1 MDMAIK
7 KKHVKA
13 IIQFRRAAES
23 EWIEK
28 DPILRIGEPALST
41 DRGKIKIGDGVR
53 KWSLLPYNEASDYLD
68 LINKPSINETTL
80 VGEMSSSDLG
90 LQDKIDR
97 VTEQDIDRI
106 MFGG

>member
-1 MDMAIK
+1 MDMATTNK
-7 KKHVKA
+7 RVKA
-13 IIQFRRAAES
+13 VIQFRRAAES

-28 DPILRIGEPALST
+28 DPILRAGEPALST
-41 DRGKIKIGDGVR
+41 DKGKIKIGDGIR
-53 KWSLLPYNEASDYLD
+53 KWSLLPYNEASNYLD
-68 LINKPSINETTL
+68 LINQPSINETTL
-80 VGEMSSSDLG
+80 IGEMSSSDLG